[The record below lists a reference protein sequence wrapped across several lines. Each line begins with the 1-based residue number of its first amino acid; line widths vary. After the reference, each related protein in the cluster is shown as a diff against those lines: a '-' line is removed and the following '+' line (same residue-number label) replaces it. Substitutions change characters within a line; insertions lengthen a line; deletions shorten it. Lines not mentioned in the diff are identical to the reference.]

1 MRVLVTDPIDGICP
15 ALLTEAG
22 FDVSLKT
29 GGVGE
34 WSADLDQYDGWIIRS
49 GTKIDAELLGL
60 ATSLKVIGRAG
71 VGVDNV
77 DLEEATRRGVLVL
90 NAPDGNTIS
99 TAEHTCAM
107 ILSLARRIPDAHG
120 SLKSG
125 KWERKIFKGTEL
137 YGKTLGVVG
146 LGKIGREVSVRMQ
159 SFGMNVVASDP
170 VVSPSAAEK
179 LGIELVPFEKL
190 LEVSHVL
197 TFHVPLVDA
206 TANMLNEAAIE
217 RCLEGV
223 MIVNC
228 ARGGLF
234 DEEAVLAGL
243 EAGKIAGVALDVFRN
258 EPPAADDLLL
268 EHPRVVATPHI
279 AASTGEAQERVA
291 HQVTEQL
298 ISALR
303 GEPVATAVNSM
314 AIRMAAHP
322 EVRPYLELADR
333 LGSLVGQLIEGQPEV
348 LKVRLYG
355 DWLRQ
360 YDEILPV
367 AAVRGFVSR
376 WCSEPV
382 NLINARVIAEDAA
395 LLIEEQKRPADP
407 NFKNLVEVVAIN
419 SEDRVSAAGVVFGN
433 RQPRIIRV
441 NDFDFEIQPVG
452 HILFYRN
459 DDKPGM
465 LASVGAVLAEAG
477 INIGA
482 LALGRRE
489 KGATAMTAVSLD
501 EPPSSQILN
510 RIASLEGVH
519 GIRSV
524 QFN

>member
-1 MRVLVTDPIDGICP
+1 
-15 ALLTEAG
+15 
-22 FDVSLKT
+22 
-29 GGVGE
+29 
-34 WSADLDQYDGWIIRS
+34 
-49 GTKIDAELLGL
+49 
-60 ATSLKVIGRAG
+60 
-71 VGVDNV
+71 
-77 DLEEATRRGVLVL
+77 
-90 NAPDGNTIS
+90 
-99 TAEHTCAM
+99 
-107 ILSLARRIPDAHG
+107 
-120 SLKSG
+120 
-125 KWERKIFKGTEL
+125 
-137 YGKTLGVVG
+137 
-146 LGKIGREVSVRMQ
+146 
-159 SFGMNVVASDP
+159 MNVVGSDP
-170 VVSPSAAEK
+170 VVSHSAAEK
-179 LGIELVPFEKL
+179 LGVELLPFEKL

-197 TFHVPLVDA
+197 TFHVPLVDG
-206 TANMLNEAAIE
+206 TANMLNEEAVG
-217 RCLEGV
+217 RCRDGV
-223 MIVNC
+223 RIVNC

-243 EAGKIAGVALDVFRN
+243 EAGKIAGVALDVFRI
-258 EPPAADDLLL
+258 EPPAGDDPLLD
-268 EHPRVVATPHI
+268 HPRVVATPHI

-314 AIRMAAHP
+314 AIRMAALP

-376 WCSEPV
+376 WRSEAV

-395 LLIEEQKRPADP
+395 IMIEEQKRPADE

-419 SEDRVSAAGVVFGN
+419 QGDRVSAAGVVFGN
-433 RQPRIIRV
+433 QQPRVVRV

-465 LASVGAVLAEAG
+465 LASVGAILAEAG

-482 LALGRRE
+482 LALGRKE

-501 EPPSSQILN
+501 EPASSHILN
-510 RIASLEGVH
+510 KIAGLEGVH